1 VRAAGKLLAKT
12 EVKGDDLRDQL
23 AALAADP
30 DAAQMLRLAAM
41 ESLVSLK
48 DPRLDKVLAAAVRD
62 AGLEGGPMLART
74 EELLRERKV
83 KLP

>member
-1 VRAAGKLLAKT
+1 ML
-12 EVKGDDLRDQL
+12 DSI
-23 AALAADP
+23 AALAADA
-30 DAAQMLRLAAM
+30 DAAQNLRLVAL
-41 ESLVSLK
+41 ESLLSLK
-48 DPRLDKVLAAAVRD
+48 DPRLDKALAAAVRD